1 MAGLS
6 CCPRVVQSKN
16 VVDTRCPAA
25 ARLSQK
31 QANVA
36 TGASMQLRQSSSVQS
51 PISRRAVVDVVAFK
65 FMKKLGVKKPGFLP
79 DFGKV
84 CSAIPA
90 IILTD
95 WSKVQLIPRLLTALQ
110 PDPVLIGHLVC
121 RTNV

>member
-1 MAGLS
+1 
-6 CCPRVVQSKN
+6 
-16 VVDTRCPAA
+16 
-25 ARLSQK
+25 
-31 QANVA
+31 
-36 TGASMQLRQSSSVQS
+36 MQLRQSSSVQS

-95 WSKVQLIPRLLTALQ
+95 SVKSAMHTSFADCLQ